1 MRKDLYIN
9 FLPLHSGDI
18 SVTCYRCHC
27 SNGSEAK
34 PDNEHYRFSEDR
46 LNVNAQKWWF
56 VCDEREGYEEYS
68 FIANKEPMAARWI
81 MSRRILRELERS
93 IASAG
98 DYKAVYEEGFYP
110 KLIVKVRERKGFG
123 WQGFILEFDWHSELR
138 RHGLYV
144 NYHFFKDELVP
155 FDDTI
160 QKLSFSLNESGRP
173 NCNFFR
179 AQYDWIRTFYVRF
192 LEGKTWCFNPHGGDV
207 SFDDVALLPATV
219 LCGKVFEFANGETNR
234 SPYWGLKKAGP
245 YQGCPEEPTYFFVF
259 QDGYRQTARFLY
271 ECLIGREFPERFP
284 GMQKFFGVQ
293 FGNANV
299 RHVLLK
305 GTDVNGFKSAADE
318 IVSSGCAN
326 PVAIVLVSGDAHEYL
341 TQKST
346 FLAKGIPSQDITIDK
361 ARAGRNFQWSVAG
374 VALQLFCKSR
384 GLPWCVKTPRKRD
397 LIIGISQLWTKKDR
411 KRYVAYSV
419 TTDASGLFR
428 DIRTLSDKTEE
439 SDYIAELGRQIKSQL
454 QAHIDEDHPDRIV
467 LHCSF
472 RLLKS
477 AMQSIRS
484 VTKEVLRENSNAVQ
498 IIIIRVN
505 DDHHYQGF
513 DLSRETMVPDEN
525 TVLKVGNN
533 AFLAWPDGTPQGGVI
548 RTRPSDPIYV
558 VFDRADPPITD
569 AMKRDMLQDLC
580 NLSGANW
587 RGFNA
592 KARPVSVFYCHL
604 VGRMM
609 ADMDELGLELPAIE
623 KFIPWFL

>member
-1 MRKDLYIN
+1 MRKDLHVN
-9 FLPLHSGDI
+9 FFPLHNGDI
-18 SVTCYRCHC
+18 PVVCYRRQC
-27 SNGSEAK
+27 SSDNEVK
-34 PDNEHYRFSEDR
+34 PDDEHYRFNENR
-46 LNVNAQKWWF
+46 LDADAQKWWL
-56 VCDEREGYEEYS
+56 VCEERAGYDEYS
-68 FIANKEPMAARWI
+68 FAASNEPMAARWI
-81 MSRRILRELERS
+81 LSRKVLRALERS
-93 IASAG
+93 IVSSG
-98 DYKAVYEEGFYP
+98 SYQAVFEDRFYP
-110 KLIVKVRERKGFG
+110 KLIVKVKERKGFG
-123 WQGFILEFDWHSELR
+123 WQGFILELDWHSELR
-138 RHGLYV
+138 RHGLYI
-144 NYHFFKDELVP
+144 NYHFFKDEHVP

-160 QKLSFSLNESGRP
+160 QKFSFSLNESGRP

-179 AQYDWIRTFYVRF
+179 AQYDWIRAFYVRF
-192 LEGKTWCFNPHGGDV
+192 LEGKTLCLGSDGGEV
-207 SFDDVALLPATV
+207 SFDDVAVLPATV
-219 LCGKVFEFANGETNR
+219 LRGKVFEFANGETNG

-245 YQGCPEEPTYFFVF
+245 YQGCPATPTYFFVF
-259 QDGYRQTARFLY
+259 KECYRQTARFLY
-271 ECLIGREFPERFP
+271 DCLSGREFPERFP

-293 FGNANV
+293 FGNENV

-305 GTDVNGFKSAADE
+305 GTDVNSFKSAADE

-384 GLPWCVKTPRKRD
+384 GLPWCVKTPRKKD
-397 LIIGISQLWTKKDR
+397 LIIGISQLWTKKER
-411 KRYVAYSV
+411 KRFVAYSV

-454 QAHIDEDHPDRIV
+454 KAHIDKDHPDRIV

-477 AMQSIRS
+477 AMQSIRL
-484 VTKEVLRENSNAVQ
+484 VAKEVLRENANAVQ
-498 IIIIRVN
+498 IVIIRVN

-513 DLSRETMVPDEN
+513 DLSRETTVPDEN
-525 TVLKVGNN
+525 TILKVGNN

-548 RTRPSDPIYV
+548 KTRPSEPIYV

-569 AMKRDMLQDLC
+569 AMKLDMLQDLC

-604 VGRMM
+604 VGRML